1 MIICVIL
8 IMFFQSLLNFEKSTT
23 EIPLSVD
30 YIPASEVLL
39 YKTSKSITLKRVE
52 GQIIRKLPL
61 NINQFERVNN
71 SVAVA
76 IDSIFYFINNT
87 GGFVYRWHNEMSSIF
102 TYGKKIYRYGGYG
115 FFDARNFFTFF
126 DIESNEWEVEI
137 IDEQILPLG
146 SYDSKFFVDENY
158 FYKIG
163 GKTTDP
169 FDRTKSSPL
178 KDVWRF
184 NLIDNTWEHLLDFDY
199 FETLTFSKNDFV
211 MNNKFYFINQN
222 QLYAF
227 NLENNTFEQISNFPL
242 IEKLVKN
249 YPIFSKDTNLFY
261 FTSSSNEEKQI
272 SVNKYSTVGNF
283 RVERQINTRN
293 NTSSIIWIVGF
304 LTVSL
309 MTFNFISILN
319 KKTKKEKN
327 IIFVTKNSINRGGFL
342 TVSLMTFNFISILN
356 KKIKKEKNIIFVTK
370 NSINRGKKK
379 IEIDD
384 IEQQIL
390 QFFHKSNPISITQI
404 ISLLDS
410 KEITYSQKLRLKDKI
425 ISDLNTKIKILLE
438 SEINPIKKQKD
449 SKDSRIRV
457 YKLFVQLVY

>member
-71 SVAVA
+71 SVAIA
-76 IDSIFYFINNT
+76 IDSIFYFISNT
-87 GGFVYRWHNEMSSIF
+87 GGFVYRWHNDKLERIDHSYDHRSQMMSSIF

-146 SYDSKFFVDENY
+146 SYDSKFFVYENY

-327 IIFVTKNSINRGGFL
+327 IIFVTKNSINRG
-342 TVSLMTFNFISILN
+342 
-356 KKIKKEKNIIFVTK
+356 
-370 NSINRGKKK
+370 KKK

>member
-71 SVAVA
+71 SVAIA

-87 GGFVYRWHNEMSSIF
+87 GGFVYRWHNDKLERIDHSYDHRSQMMSSIF

-309 MTFNFISILN
+309 MTFSFISILN
-319 KKTKKEKN
+319 KKT
-327 IIFVTKNSINRGGFL
+327 
-342 TVSLMTFNFISILN
+342 
-356 KKIKKEKNIIFVTK
+356 KKEKNIIFVTK

-410 KEITYSQKLRLKDKI
+410 KKITYSQKLRLKDKI

-438 SEINPIKKQKD
+438 SEINPIIKQKD

>member
-71 SVAVA
+71 SVAIA

-87 GGFVYRWHNEMSSIF
+87 GGFVYRWHNDKLERIDHSYDHRSQMMSSIF

-309 MTFNFISILN
+309 MTFSFISILN
-319 KKTKKEKN
+319 KKT
-327 IIFVTKNSINRGGFL
+327 
-342 TVSLMTFNFISILN
+342 
-356 KKIKKEKNIIFVTK
+356 KKEKNIIFVTK

-410 KEITYSQKLRLKDKI
+410 KKITYSQKIRLKDKI

>member
-71 SVAVA
+71 SVAIA

-87 GGFVYRWHNEMSSIF
+87 GGFVYRWHNDKLERIDHSYDHRSQMMSSIF

-199 FETLTFSKNDFV
+199 FETLTFSINDFV

-304 LTVSL
+304 LTVGL

-327 IIFVTKNSINRGGFL
+327 IIFVTKNSINRGK
-342 TVSLMTFNFISILN
+342 M
-356 KKIKKEKNIIFVTK
+356 
-370 NSINRGKKK
+370 K

>member
-1 MIICVIL
+1 MVICFIL
-8 IMFFQSLLNFEKSTT
+8 IMFFQSLLNFEEPTT

-76 IDSIFYFINNT
+76 IDSVFYFINKT
-87 GGFVYRWHNEMSSIF
+87 GGFVYRWHNDKLERIDHSYSHRSQMMSSIF
-102 TYGKKIYRYGGYG
+102 TYEKKIYRHGGYG

-146 SYDSKFFVDENY
+146 SFDSKFFVVENY

-163 GKTTDP
+163 GQTIDP
-169 FDRTKSSPL
+169 FDRTKSYPL

-184 NLIDNTWEHLLDFDY
+184 NLKDKTWEHLLDFDY

-211 MNNKFYFINQN
+211 MNNKFYFTNQN

-227 NLENNTFEQISNFPL
+227 NLENNTFEQIGNFPL

-249 YPIFSKDTNLFY
+249 YPIFSRDANLFY

-272 SVNKYSTVGNF
+272 SINKYSTAGNF
-283 RVERQINTRN
+283 KVERQINTRD
-293 NTSSIIWIVGF
+293 NTSLIIWIIGF
-304 LTVSL
+304 LTVIL
-309 MTFNFISILN
+309 IAFKLINFPN
-319 KKTKKEKN
+319 KKRKKEKK
-327 IIFVTKNSINRGGFL
+327 IIFVKSNSINL
-342 TVSLMTFNFISILN
+342 
-356 KKIKKEKNIIFVTK
+356 
-370 NSINRGKKK
+370 GKKK
-379 IEIDD
+379 IEIDV

-390 QFFHKSNPISITQI
+390 QLFHKSNPISITQI

-410 KEITYSQKLRLKDKI
+410 KEITYSQKIRLKDKI
-425 ISDLNTKIKILLE
+425 ISDLNTKIKILLDME
-438 SEINPIKKQKD
+438 MSPIEKQKD

-457 YKLFVQLVY
+457 YKLLVQLVH

>member
-71 SVAVA
+71 SVAIA

-87 GGFVYRWHNEMSSIF
+87 GGFVYRWHNDKLERIDHSYDHRSQMMSSIF

-319 KKTKKEKN
+319 KK
-327 IIFVTKNSINRGGFL
+327 R
-342 TVSLMTFNFISILN
+342 
-356 KKIKKEKNIIFVTK
+356 KKEKNIIFVTK

-410 KEITYSQKLRLKDKI
+410 KKITYSQKLRLKDKI

>member
-39 YKTSKSITLKRVE
+39 YKTSKSITLNRVE

-71 SVAVA
+71 SVAIA

-87 GGFVYRWHNEMSSIF
+87 GGFVYRWHNDKLERIDHSYDHRSQMMSSIF

-319 KKTKKEKN
+319 KK
-327 IIFVTKNSINRGGFL
+327 
-342 TVSLMTFNFISILN
+342 
-356 KKIKKEKNIIFVTK
+356 IKKEKNIIFVTK

-438 SEINPIKKQKD
+438 LEINPIKKQKD

>member
-71 SVAVA
+71 SVAIA

-87 GGFVYRWHNEMSSIF
+87 GGFVYRWHNDKLERIDHSYDHRSQMMSSIF

-261 FTSSSNEEKQI
+261 FTSSSNEKKQI

-309 MTFNFISILN
+309 MTFSFISILN
-319 KKTKKEKN
+319 KKT
-327 IIFVTKNSINRGGFL
+327 
-342 TVSLMTFNFISILN
+342 
-356 KKIKKEKNIIFVTK
+356 KKEKNIIFVTK

-410 KEITYSQKLRLKDKI
+410 KKITYSQKLRLKDKI

>member
-1 MIICVIL
+1 
-8 IMFFQSLLNFEKSTT
+8 MFFQSLLNFEKSTT

-87 GGFVYRWHNEMSSIF
+87 GGFVYRWHNDKLERIDHSYDHRSQMMSSIF

-199 FETLTFSKNDFV
+199 FETLTFSINDFV

-327 IIFVTKNSINRGGFL
+327 IIFVTKNSINRG
-342 TVSLMTFNFISILN
+342 
-356 KKIKKEKNIIFVTK
+356 
-370 NSINRGKKK
+370 KKK

-457 YKLFVQLVY
+457 YKLFAQLVYY